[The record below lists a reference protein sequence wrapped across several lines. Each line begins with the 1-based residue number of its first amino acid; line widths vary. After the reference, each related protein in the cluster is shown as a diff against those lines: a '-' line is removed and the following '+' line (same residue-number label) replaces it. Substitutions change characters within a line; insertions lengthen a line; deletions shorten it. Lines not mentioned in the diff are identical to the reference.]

1 MKDSLKK
8 DIIMEKELCNMPME
22 ISMMDNGHM
31 VKNKGLEC
39 TNGLMEIIMTGN
51 GKKIQLKE
59 LVQLVLEEC
68 FMMVNSI

>member
-1 MKDSLKK
+1 
-8 DIIMEKELCNMPME
+8 ME

-31 VKNKGLEC
+31 VKNKVQEC

-59 LVQLVLEEC
+59 LVLLVLEEC

>member
-8 DIIMEKELCNMPME
+8 DIIMEKELCNMLME

-31 VKNKGLEC
+31 VKNKVQEC

-59 LVQLVLEEC
+59 LAQLVLEEC